1 MTKKTKQKQKQKQK
15 TKKKQKQTNKKL
27 KTKKQK
33 QNKTKQNKNEK
44 CPLICINEAIEKQ
57 ISTVFFKSRTIISD
71 IKKPLSNM
79 TLWDILSNSSKPFRI
94 KKNHNIRFID
104 NKLVW
109 ESLFDNWYYPSLSLV
124 SSMFC
129 RNITLTFQDKKR

>member
-1 MTKKTKQKQKQKQK
+1 MNLLDLNLNPNWLVINLNPYDLYLNLGNLEWLKKQKQKQKQK
-15 TKKKQKQTNKKL
+15 QKKKQTNKQTNKKL

-94 KKNHNIRFID
+94 KK
-104 NKLVW
+104 KKK
-109 ESLFDNWYYPSLSLV
+109 
-124 SSMFC
+124 
-129 RNITLTFQDKKR
+129 ITISVLLIIN